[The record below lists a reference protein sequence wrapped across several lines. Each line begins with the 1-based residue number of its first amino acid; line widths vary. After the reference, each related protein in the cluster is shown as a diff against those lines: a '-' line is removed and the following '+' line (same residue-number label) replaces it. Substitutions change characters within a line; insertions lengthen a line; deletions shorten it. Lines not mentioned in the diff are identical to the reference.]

1 MRTKVKGW
9 AGLSTLQ
16 IDEIFLEVNQV
27 AGLVMQGDIQE
38 FTPVDTGTLRN
49 SVEVTEVNTDGFTI
63 GVPVSGKDELS
74 GQQVSLEYAY
84 WQNYGTS
91 LLNPVY
97 FMEKGFNK
105 FFRSGDYVTLLKRR
119 LTSKT

>member
-1 MRTKVKGW
+1 MSAKVKGW

-49 SVEVTEVNTDGFTI
+49 SVEVVNVNTDGFTI
-63 GVPVSGKDELS
+63 GVPVTGKDELS
-74 GQQVSLEYAY
+74 GQQVSLEYAF

-97 FMEKGFNK
+97 FMQKGLNK
-105 FFRSGDYVTLLKRR
+105 FSKSGDYATLLKRR